1 MTTNHCPD
9 AKRGCTDSFE
19 AHLLKTQAF
28 AYNRGGLPRQRIA
41 SGFSPEECHLG
52 QWLRSVIAK
61 RRVQSRLLTEEQS
74 WLVHLLMTDHPQQ
87 REPGRPEADVDAPVS
102 DKDRLLAILGY
113 LQTHGK
119 LPRLFRPDGTREEEI
134 AGNALSEFRTRVRGT
149 RLNGRQDLDEH
160 IVATLEYLCPEWRGP
175 RALDP
180 KRIIVKRPR
189 RAA

>member
-1 MTTNHCPD
+1 MTINHCPD
-9 AKRGCTDSFE
+9 AKRGCTESFE
-19 AHLLKTQAF
+19 AHLLKAQAF
-28 AYNRGGLPRQRIA
+28 AYTRGGLPRQRIA
-41 SGFSPEECHLG
+41 PGFTPEECHLG

-74 WLVHLLMTDHPQQ
+74 WLVHQLMTDHPQQ
-87 REPGRPEADVDAPVS
+87 HERGGPVAPAT
-102 DKDRLLAILGY
+102 DEERLLAILGY
-113 LQTHGK
+113 LQAHGR

-149 RLNGRQDLDEH
+149 RMSGRQDLDTR
-160 IVATLEYLCPEWRGP
+160 IIATLEYLCPEWRGP